1 MTMMKR
7 NIFLVVLIILIGCF
21 HGALGMSL
29 VGLRAPA
36 VFPQEDAM
44 MHKYSAVL
52 AAAEPFR
59 KQCIVDLK
67 RTLGI
72 KYLIYQ
78 LMGINI
84 IDPNSS
90 IRNNVKVD
98 NICDRYENKLD
109 EIVRSYGIPLVDFNY
124 LSEQISI
131 NTKLKQRVLLQA
143 YFYRIAAE
151 LETSTNPP
159 VLPKL
164 ISKNSRYD
172 LDSKYDS
179 LDSSSKNFRNTGVT
193 FNRYKGSSFQRFCSA
208 LRNMEVER
216 VRTRE
221 KLRQGLN
228 IVDLPPRMCDPSIQP
243 AMCSSIREACSGFAK
258 SSTSILEKHGVS
270 KDEFERLQQK
280 IKKDFFFRL
289 RVEREIEKIEKI
301 IKTRNSRNQ

>member
-1 MTMMKR
+1 MKL
-7 NIFLVVLIILIGCF
+7 NIFVVMLIVLIGCLN
-21 HGALGMSL
+21 GVTSISP
-29 VGLRAPA
+29 VGIRAPA
-36 VFPQEDAM
+36 VFPMEDAT

-67 RTLGI
+67 KALGF

-78 LMGINI
+78 IMGINI
-84 IDPNSS
+84 IDLNSS
-90 IRNNVKVD
+90 IRNNGKVD
-98 NICDRYENKLD
+98 NICNRYESKLD
-109 EIVRSYGIPLVDFNY
+109 EIVRAYGIPLVDFNY

-151 LETSTNPP
+151 LDSSTNPP
-159 VLPKL
+159 VLPQLSSNPGKY
-164 ISKNSRYD
+164 S
-172 LDSKYDS
+172 LDNKYDS
-179 LDSSSKNFRNTGVT
+179 LDSSSKSFRNTGVT

-216 VRTRE
+216 VRVRE

-228 IVDLPPRMCDPSIQP
+228 IADLPPKMCDPSIQP
-243 AMCSSIREACSGFAK
+243 AMCGSIRDACAGFAK
-258 SSTSILEKHGVS
+258 SSNSILEKHGIN

-289 RVEREIEKIEKI
+289 RVEKEIEKIEKLI
-301 IKTRNSRNQ
+301 RNRNRNSE